1 MTALQL
7 ALRNV
12 LLARPRTLGSMLVI
26 VLLVSALDLFSGYQQ
41 DAMRQAEERAVF
53 AERLGQLAIV
63 PDRADGIF
71 GAGEAAR
78 VRSIATGTQGVGL
91 VLPDA
96 VDNSRNIHRFAV
108 YLLVPANLE
117 ACGNELRVRLR
128 RAGLPVRLHRGPE
141 LSERYQDARRAWLFE
156 LGSVVAATLIVIMAL
171 FAGTASI
178 SRIERRREFA
188 MLRALGLSQRSLF
201 VHVIAEAVMISLSA
215 VALGLLATSLI
226 AWTARLAGW
235 RVPVELNPA
244 HQVGAIALLLAA
256 VLAAVLVPALKAA
269 RDDITQGLAGGE
281 Q

>member
-53 AERLGQLAIV
+53 AERLGQLAIM
-63 PDRADGIF
+63 PERADGIF

-78 VRSIATGTQGVGL
+78 VLSIATGTQGVGL
-91 VLPDA
+91 VLSDA
-96 VDNSRNIHRFAV
+96 VDNSQNIHRFAV
-108 YLLVPANLE
+108 YLSVPANLE
-117 ACGNELRVRLR
+117 ACGNELRVRLH

-156 LGSVVAATLIVIMAL
+156 LGSVVAATLVIIMAL

-201 VHVIAEAVMISLSA
+201 VHVVAEAVMISLSA

-235 RVPVELNPA
+235 RVPVELSPA
-244 HQVGAIALLLAA
+244 HQVGAIALILAA

-269 RDDITQGLAGGE
+269 RDDIAQGLAGDE

>member
-1 MTALQL
+1 M
-7 ALRNV
+7 
-12 LLARPRTLGSMLVI
+12 G
-26 VLLVSALDLFSGYQQ
+26 
-41 DAMRQAEERAVF
+41 
-53 AERLGQLAIV
+53 
-63 PDRADGIF
+63 
-71 GAGEAAR
+71 
-78 VRSIATGTQGVGL
+78 
-91 VLPDA
+91 
-96 VDNSRNIHRFAV
+96 NSPNIHRFAV
-108 YLLVPANLE
+108 YLSVPSNLE
-117 ACGNELRVRLR
+117 ACGNELRGRLH
-128 RAGLPVRLHRGPE
+128 RAGLPVRLHPGPE
-141 LSERYQDARRAWLFE
+141 LSEHYRDARRIWLFE
-156 LGSVVAATLIVIMAL
+156 LGCVVAATLVVIMAL

-201 VHVIAEAVMISLSA
+201 VHVVAEAVMISLSA

-244 HQVGAIALLLAA
+244 HQVGAIALVLAA